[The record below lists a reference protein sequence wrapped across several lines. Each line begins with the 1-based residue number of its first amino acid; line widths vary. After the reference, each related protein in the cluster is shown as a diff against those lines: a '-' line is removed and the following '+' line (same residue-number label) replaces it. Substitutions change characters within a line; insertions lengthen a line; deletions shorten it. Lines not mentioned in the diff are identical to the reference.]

1 MSERELLVGLE
12 RALTIAPRPIETSTD
27 YVHRMGCPAA
37 RATAREIVAETAGGE
52 RR

>member
-27 YVHRMGCPAA
+27 YLHRMGCPAA
-37 RATAREIVAETAGGE
+37 RATAREIAAETAGGE